1 MELKDKVV
9 AEMIEFVIRYHEN
22 NVWISIESISPNKI
36 LENAF
41 RVELRKKEVNKICAD
56 ICEYLNAIFDI
67 ENNKNRLINIINDTN
82 KEDKKLSLIKISMT
96 IHENSDKTEL
106 KPQSVIEVNKTQ
118 LPYLDTNNEFS
129 RLVNYVH
136 NNKQK
141 LVDLSSILYWAVKQ
155 AYYEYQNKI

>member
-1 MELKDKVV
+1 
-9 AEMIEFVIRYHEN
+9 
-22 NVWISIESISPNKI
+22 
-36 LENAF
+36 
-41 RVELRKKEVNKICAD
+41 
-56 ICEYLNAIFDI
+56 
-67 ENNKNRLINIINDTN
+67 
-82 KEDKKLSLIKISMT
+82 MT

-155 AYYEYQNKI
+155 AYYEY